1 MANPRGWQWITTL
14 PELHIIFRKSRH
26 LKQERGRREN
36 SWLRIIFHLPPFIS
50 PDVQFAGCNST
61 REGSQ
66 GQIRG
71 TDEHSGSSWRRR
83 YFLNLEKNGLQW
95 LKTDLAG
102 TCWEA
107 TTYRTNDANTSIISL
122 SSVARNN
129 TYQSPFAI
137 VIFVQMA
144 SVV

>member
-1 MANPRGWQWITTL
+1 MVNLRGWQWITTL

-26 LKQERGRREN
+26 LKQERELWEN

-61 REGSQ
+61 GEGSQ

-83 YFLNLEKNGLQW
+83 HFLNLEKNGLQW

-102 TCWEA
+102 TCWEV
-107 TTYRTNDANTSIISL
+107 TTHRTYNANTFIFYL
-122 SSVARNN
+122 SSVTRNN
-129 TYQSPFAI
+129 TYQSPFVI
-137 VIFVQMA
+137 VILVPVV